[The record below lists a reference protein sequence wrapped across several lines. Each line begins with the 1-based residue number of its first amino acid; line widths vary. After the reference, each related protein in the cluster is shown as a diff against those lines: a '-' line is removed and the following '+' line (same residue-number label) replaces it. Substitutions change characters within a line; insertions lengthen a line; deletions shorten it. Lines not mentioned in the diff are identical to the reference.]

1 MAKTMSLNL
10 TKEEQQFALGTFLY
24 ALLCLGFAFSFPKGA
39 EVQYLTQHHLETVH
53 SIFTYITQ
61 IAELPGII
69 AFIALVLLKDRKQ
82 LFHYTIIALLTALTI
97 SIFKHLIFSS
107 SDRPRAWALQQ
118 NIVLPANASDLLHFS
133 FPSGH
138 TAFAFCLM
146 YCLVMLYNDRK
157 FTYLFIC
164 IGILVG
170 LSRVYLLAH
179 FVIDTGI
186 GALIGLSM
194 GMIGNRLYNRYL
206 SGLLQ

>member
-1 MAKTMSLNL
+1 MSLNF
-10 TKEEQQFALGTFLY
+10 TKEEEQFSLGTFLY

-39 EVQYLTQHHLETVH
+39 EVQYLTQNYIEPVH
-53 SIFTYITQ
+53 CIFAYITQ

-107 SDRPRAWALQQ
+107 SERPRAWALQQ
-118 NIVLPANASDLLHFS
+118 NIVLPINSSDLLHYS

-146 YCLVMLYNDRK
+146 YCLVMLFNERK

-170 LSRVYLLAH
+170 LSRIYLLAH

>member
-1 MAKTMSLNL
+1 MSGNL
-10 TKEEQQFALGTFLY
+10 TKEEQNFGLGTILY
-24 ALLCLGFAFSFPKGA
+24 AMFCLGFAITSAKGM
-39 EVQYLTQHHLETVH
+39 EVSYVTQHYSKILH
-53 SIFTYITQ
+53 SFFAYVTQ
-61 IAELPGII
+61 VAELPGII
-69 AFIALVLLKDRKQ
+69 IFILLVVLKDRKQ
-82 LFHYTIIALLTALTI
+82 LLHYTIIALLTALTI
-97 SIFKHLIFSS
+97 TIFKHLIFSS

-118 NIVLPANASDLLHFS
+118 HIVLPADASNLLHFS

-146 YCLVMLYNDRK
+146 YCLMILYNEK
-157 FTYLFIC
+157 KWTFFFLS

-170 LSRVYLLAH
+170 LSRIYLLAH

-206 SGLLQ
+206 SKLIH